1 MVRLDRTAGCVATR
15 IIPAQYYLFDL
26 VYQISGRADF
36 SRTVLR
42 VWTGWAGAVGPGG
55 LTYLAEDALGS
66 ARAGAGRRK
75 PKPHRDRT
83 EPVRGWAR
91 ATAGAGPEPDL
102 GSSLASHAD

>member
-1 MVRLDRTAGCVATR
+1 M
-15 IIPAQYYLFDL
+15 
-26 VYQISGRADF
+26 
-36 SRTVLR
+36 
-42 VWTGWAGAVGPGG
+42 
-55 LTYLAEDALGS
+55 AEDALGS